1 MFQPCVFAIHT
12 AMESAT
18 FIQFVPLALAVIAGL
33 VWAINVKA
41 DMQRYNAV
49 HLERHRQT
57 EQKIQEHSAK
67 ITKLE
72 ADISELKS
80 DIKVVVTHTQYI
92 REILDKRK

>member
-1 MFQPCVFAIHT
+1 MDNASFL
-12 AMESAT
+12 
-18 FIQFVPLALAVIAGL
+18 QFVPLALAVIAGL

-41 DMQRYNAV
+41 DMQRFNAI

-57 EQKIQEHSAK
+57 EQKIAEHSAK

-72 ADISELKS
+72 SDISELKS

-92 REILDKRK
+92 REILDKRE